1 MWGLSSPNGK
11 GSWERTSLESHTF
24 SSYFC
29 DSGAKCRCSV
39 LVSFTV
45 SCDSPTKLPQDLTGL
60 LSLPISGFL
69 NVSFPFLQLPRTFP
83 VPLLTPVLK
92 PVCRQ
97 DSPTLN
103 PKAPEDLQGCLP
115 CAYLSFSALCGKDAL
130 IERLWIQGD
139 SSIPKWF
146 NPRHLTCLS
155 MCLKMPGF

>member
-1 MWGLSSPNGK
+1 MFQHKEQSKYNCKTYAWGLSSPNTK

-24 SSYFC
+24 SSLFC
-29 DSGAKCRCSV
+29 DSGRKCRCSA
-39 LVSFTV
+39 LVSFTI

-92 PVCRQ
+92 PVCGQ

-103 PKAPEDLQGCLP
+103 PKTPEGLQGCLP
-115 CAYLSFSALCGKDAL
+115 PVYLAYSALCGKDAL
-130 IERLWIQGD
+130 IERL
-139 SSIPKWF
+139 
-146 NPRHLTCLS
+146 
-155 MCLKMPGF
+155 

>member
-1 MWGLSSPNGK
+1 MPRAHGREPVLNLIHFHL
-11 GSWERTSLESHTF
+11 TSVILARSA
-24 SSYFC
+24 
-29 DSGAKCRCSV
+29 GALCWFHS
-39 LVSFTV
+39 LFP
-45 SCDSPTKLPQDLTGL
+45 SCDSPTELPQDLTGL

-103 PKAPEDLQGCLP
+103 PKAPEGLQGCLP
-115 CAYLSFSALCGKDAL
+115 RVYLTYSALCGKDAL